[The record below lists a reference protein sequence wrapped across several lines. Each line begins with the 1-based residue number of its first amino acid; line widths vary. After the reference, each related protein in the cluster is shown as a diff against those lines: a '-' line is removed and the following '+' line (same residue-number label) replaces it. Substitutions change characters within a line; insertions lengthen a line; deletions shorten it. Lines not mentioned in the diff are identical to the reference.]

1 MMNIYVGNLPYDT
14 TDEEL
19 QRAFSAF
26 GSVQSTKIIRDPYT
40 GKSKGFGFVEMPG
53 QAEAQAA
60 IDGLSGREFKGRT
73 LNVNKAR
80 TRSDSHAPGSG
91 RREFRSARA

>member
-1 MMNIYVGNLPYDT
+1 MNIYVGNLPYET

-19 QRAFSAF
+19 HKIFSAF
-26 GSVQSTKIIRDPYT
+26 GPVQSTKIIRDPYT

-60 IDGLSGREFKGRT
+60 IEGLGGKEYKGRT
-73 LNVNKAR
+73 LNVNKAKAR
-80 TRSDSHAPGSG
+80 PDSRAPGSG
-91 RREFRSARA
+91 RREASANV